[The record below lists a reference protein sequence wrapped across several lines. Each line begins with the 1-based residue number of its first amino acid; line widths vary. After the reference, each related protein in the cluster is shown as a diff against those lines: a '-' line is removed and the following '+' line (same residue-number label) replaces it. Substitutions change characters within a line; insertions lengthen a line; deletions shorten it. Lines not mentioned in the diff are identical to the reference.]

1 LTNAW
6 RGSTISELVRLVRGP
21 NVSNRLGFPTGA
33 GGNGTVSAPRHWC
46 SGEARL
52 PLVRRTF
59 CGVWGRR
66 RKATTFEDKQLE
78 SRAVIY
84 EEPSV
89 QSLTEANLSSGRS
102 DDEPYGMFKDLRKY
116 SWVLDIHRYD
126 DQEDLLNSLVDRVIR
141 PAEAKAQELSA

>member
-1 LTNAW
+1 
-6 RGSTISELVRLVRGP
+6 
-21 NVSNRLGFPTGA
+21 
-33 GGNGTVSAPRHWC
+33 
-46 SGEARL
+46 
-52 PLVRRTF
+52 
-59 CGVWGRR
+59 
-66 RKATTFEDKQLE
+66 LE